1 MRLSIEVTPEQ
12 HQCLKAA
19 AALEG
24 KTIKTYVLERALADI
39 GAGDSGLSGLEKL
52 LQARIAAA
60 ERGSLSAQTVDQ
72 VIDGVLQ
79 ESRERE

>member
-24 KTIKTYVLERALADI
+24 KTIKNYVLERALADI
-39 GAGDSGLSGLEKL
+39 SAGNSGLSGLEKL
-52 LQARIAAA
+52 LHARVAAA
-60 ERGSLSAQTVDQ
+60 ERGSLSVKTVDQ
-72 VIDGVLQ
+72 IIDGVLQ
-79 ESRERE
+79 KGQLLE